1 MTLDVPDVLLT
12 ALVRRIGVAACAAA
26 LTLAARVACTGPQHP
41 EASGAVTAEATAASA
56 SPATRVASRTA
67 ALSPAQTLGDVR
79 ASAMDAGAVA
89 ANCTMA
95 QLSPSNTAAAN
106 VSAYLAAATTALAS
120 TMGNVCLPGGT
131 FAFATVRLTTAHS
144 GLHTIGTAPT
154 QTFIHNQ
161 PSLGYSLTGGTIL
174 KGAGPG
180 SGPAFTFVGA
190 GGAAARWASGFLTDV
205 SFENIGFDSW
215 DRQFLFGGT
224 SLQGVAYSKFNHL
237 YGTDIGVRAYDFIN
251 SASLWMDELFGYF
264 PGSGI
269 RLADDL
275 DNSVYGSTTNSYAG
289 NLQFTLTSF
298 AAEGIVLEATAI
310 GTDGSQLNEIEGGY
324 WFVQRPGQAPQSQA
338 VQMSVGSPTIG
349 VSGNAYLPVG
359 MPVGFTTGANG
370 FVAGETY
377 FVVASS
383 ATSIQVS
390 NTYGGPPVAAT
401 GSVTSTILSVG
412 AENIALRGLGVET
425 SSNAGS
431 VSNVH
436 IAQVDSEN
444 SSGNCIFLQGVSGA
458 DIVLAECPAITIAGV
473 ALRDVNGVTIT
484 NSGSDGPTRDADGYG
499 HQDNTWIGAY
509 MAPDVQSDGFL
520 GQGEAVNSSGS
531 VGYHL
536 ALAPTLAGV
545 ASPGLTVRGTGGD
558 YLYSD
563 FGIGQPYFVDGN
575 YNANLNPSESGIF
588 AYAGPGGTC
597 TLPAIENTSYTTSI
611 VGLPY
616 WFTNVGSGPCKL
628 VTQAA
633 QTFSGMVGATS
644 ITVPVGGTV
653 AVSAEPFGS
662 AYTWHVLSFVQPS
675 QVRYG
680 TLSLPT
686 TTVASLPACGAG
698 QVGLLY
704 SVSDARSPTY
714 NAPVAGGGSA
724 SIPVFCNGTSWTAH

>member
-1 MTLDVPDVLLT
+1 MRSFRMATC
-12 ALVRRIGVAACAAA
+12 ALALAFAAGI
-26 LTLAARVACTGPQHP
+26 ACTGPEHP
-41 EASGAVTAEATAASA
+41 TASSTLAGAAQQAATAAA
-56 SPATRVASRTA
+56 AGGVSRTQ
-67 ALSPAQTLGDVR
+67 ALSPAQMLGDVN
-79 ASAMDAGAVA
+79 AAAMDASAVA
-89 ANCTMA
+89 TTCTTA

-106 VSAYLAAATTALAS
+106 VAAYLSAATTALAS
-120 TMGNVCLPGGT
+120 TMGNVCLPPGT
-131 FAFATVRLTTAHS
+131 FPFSTVKLTQAYS
-144 GLHTIGTAPT
+144 GLHTIGTEPT

-161 PSLGYSLTGGTIL
+161 PSLGYRLTGGTIL
-174 KGAGPG
+174 RGTGPG
-180 SGPAFTFVGA
+180 SGPVFTFVGA
-190 GGAAARWASGFLTDV
+190 GGPAATWATGFLTGV
-205 SFENIGFDSW
+205 SFENIGFDNW

-224 SLQGVAYSKFNHL
+224 NLQGISYSKFNNL
-237 YGTDIGVRAYDFIN
+237 YGTNIGVRAYDFVN
-251 SASLWMDELFGYF
+251 CVSLWIDNLFGYF
-264 PGSGI
+264 PGSGF
-269 RLADDL
+269 RFADDL
-275 DNSVYGSTTNSYAG
+275 DNSVYGSTTNSYVG

-310 GTDGSQLNEIEGGY
+310 GAGGSLLNEIDGGY
-324 WFVQRPGQAPQSQA
+324 WFVERPAQARQTQA
-338 VQMSVGSPTIG
+338 VQMSTGSSSIR
-349 VSGNAYLPVG
+349 VSSNTYLPVG
-359 MPVGFTTGANG
+359 MPVGFTMSVNG

-383 ATSIQVS
+383 PTIIQIS
-390 NTYGGPPVAAT
+390 NTYGGQPVAAT
-401 GSVTSTILSVG
+401 GAAAITILSVG
-412 AENIALRGLGVET
+412 AENIALRGLGAEIA
-425 SSNAGS
+425 SNAGS

-444 SSGNCIFLQGVSGA
+444 SSGNCIFLQGVTGA
-458 DIVLAECPAITIAGV
+458 DIVLAECPATTIAGV

-484 NSGSDGPTRDADGYG
+484 NSGSGSPTRDDDGYG
-499 HQDNTWIGAY
+499 HQDNTWVGAY
-509 MAPDVQSDGFL
+509 AAPDIQSDGFL
-520 GQGEAVNSSGS
+520 GQGEAVNSNGS

-545 ASPGLTVRGTGGD
+545 ASPGFTVRGTGGD

-575 YNANLNPSESGIF
+575 YSATLNPSESGIF

-597 TLPAIENTSYTTSI
+597 TLPTIENTSYTTSI

-628 VTQAA
+628 VTQGG
-633 QTFSGMVGATS
+633 QTFSGLAGATS

-653 AVSAEPFGS
+653 AVSAEPLGS

-686 TTVASLPACGAG
+686 TTVASLPSCGAG

-704 SVSDARSPTY
+704 SVSDAQSPTY
-714 NAPVAGGGSA
+714 NARVVGGGTA